1 HRRGGVSVR
10 SLLRHAARQND
21 AAARPRAGAA
31 RAGRCSVERDARRFR
46 YGVAGAAARG
56 LQVVAAEGAES
67 DRQEAVGG
75 AKCRT
80 KLRFERDATFLPG
93 PIPLPSFSSTIAPA
107 RPRSKS
113 SS

>member
-1 HRRGGVSVR
+1 
-10 SLLRHAARQND
+10 AARQND
-21 AAARPRAGAA
+21 AAARPGPGAA
-31 RAGRCSVERDARRFR
+31 RASRCGVERYARRLR
-46 YGVAGAAARG
+46 CGVAGAAARG
-56 LQVVAAEGAES
+56 LPRLATEGAEP